1 MISAAPPREAPS
13 QKEKVRRVCNAAA
26 KHQSVSL
33 NDMLM
38 TGPDLLQ
45 KLLAVLFKFR
55 QHKWAMT
62 ADIES
67 MFLQVGVDKSDQR
80 LLQFL
85 LRADPQ
91 DAIGVF
97 QYTRHIFGAKSSPTC
112 ANFAL
117 QQCAKDKSDQSVVA
131 KVIMENFYMDNLLV
145 SCENEQELMEIKD
158 GLSSVLQRGDFTLTK
173 WVNNA
178 RPQEEVAKED
188 TELRQVI
195 ILGIQWNVGVD
206 KLQLCRGLVQKRKD
220 LWTQIA
226 ILSVVSSVYD
236 PLGCFAP
243 FTVVARLILKEI
255 WTSHFQRGD
264 DPVCEDVSERFNNWI
279 SQLDEINTVNI
290 SRPYETT
297 LKDINTGNCT
307 FLPTLLNL
315 LFSSC
320 LFSNES
326 GVESSFIMGK
336 SRVAPQKFL
345 TIPKLELVAAVS
357 AVRLKN
363 LIVEEHD
370 YVIG

>member
-1 MISAAPPREAPS
+1 MEDAA
-13 QKEKVRRVCNAAA
+13 Q
-26 KHQSVSL
+26 
-33 NDMLM
+33 
-38 TGPDLLQ
+38 
-45 KLLAVLFKFR
+45 
-55 QHKWAMT
+55 WAMT

-80 LLQFL
+80 LLRFL
-85 LRADPQ
+85 WRADPQ

-112 ANFAL
+112 AKFAL

-131 KVIMENFYMDNLLV
+131 KVIMENFYMEDLLV
-145 SCENEQELMEIKD
+145 SCENEQELMGIND

-195 ILGIQWNVGVD
+195 IFGIQWNVGVD

-220 LWTQIA
+220 IWTQIA
-226 ILSVVSSVYD
+226 ILSVVLSFYD

-255 WTSHFQRGD
+255 WTSHGQRWD
-264 DPVCEDVSERFNNWI
+264 DPVCEDVSERFNIWI

-297 LKDINTGNCT
+297 FNNINTGNCP

-315 LFSSC
+315 LFSSW
-320 LFSNES
+320 LFS
-326 GVESSFIMGK
+326 
-336 SRVAPQKFL
+336 
-345 TIPKLELVAAVS
+345 
-357 AVRLKN
+357 
-363 LIVEEHD
+363 
-370 YVIG
+370 